1 MTKDPWDVIL
11 SHVNTEKNEMKN
23 EVIEVYKP
31 DYTKLAKVKPW
42 VKLVKLAVLAV
53 AFMVATNAN
62 AGWMGVPHRQ
72 ERRENRH
79 RYTRAYRVPEKPDT
93 TWEDARAEES
103 ADNARREAAIR
114 ERERRERIARWESID
129 WSRRDYDIAERV
141 IGAWNKLRHIGT
153 VAFNVDYTDSE
164 YEWAKDPETREKAN
178 VIIRVYR
185 AKHPEE
191 FAVKAATI
199 AD

>member
-1 MTKDPWDVIL
+1 MK
-11 SHVNTEKNEMKN
+11 KNE
-23 EVIEVYKP
+23 IEVYKP
-31 DYTKLAKVKPW
+31 DYSKPAKVKPW

-93 TWEDARAEES
+93 TWDDARAEES

-141 IGAWNKLRHIGT
+141 IGAWNKLHYHPGF
-153 VAFNVDYTDSE
+153 VALKGDYYTDLE
-164 YEWAKDPETREKAN
+164 YEWAKDPEMREKAN

-191 FAVKAATI
+191 FAVRAATI
-199 AD
+199 SN

>member
-1 MTKDPWDVIL
+1 MK
-11 SHVNTEKNEMKN
+11 KN

-31 DYTKLAKVKPW
+31 DYSKPAKVKPW

-93 TWEDARAEES
+93 TWDDARAEES

-153 VAFNVDYTDSE
+153 VAFNVDYTDLE
-164 YEWAKDPETREKAN
+164 YEWAKDPEMREKAN

-191 FAVKAATI
+191 FDGKGATTEN
-199 AD
+199 

>member
-1 MTKDPWDVIL
+1 MK
-11 SHVNTEKNEMKN
+11 KN

-31 DYTKLAKVKPW
+31 DYSNSAKVKPW
-42 VKLVKLAVLAV
+42 AKLVKLAVLAV
-53 AFMVATNAN
+53 AIMVATNAN

-93 TWEDARAEES
+93 SWEDARAADA

-129 WSRRDYDIAERV
+129 WSRRDYDLAVRV
-141 IGAWNKLRHIGT
+141 IGAWRRLRLLGT
-153 VAFNVDYTDSE
+153 VALNVDYTDLE
-164 YEWAKDPETREKAN
+164 YEWAKDPEMREKAN

-185 AKHPEE
+185 ANHPEE
-191 FAVKAATI
+191 FAVKAATN
-199 AD
+199 